1 MALTL
6 ALKMAYWG
14 WSMARELFIFT
25 LLALTLLSP
34 FIGAVEMQ
42 WHSLFQTGSLEQAI
56 FFDLRLPRLL
66 LAFFAGAILAL
77 SGWLFQTLFRN
88 ALMTPFTLGISGGAI
103 LGTGIA
109 VVLGL
114 NLVLFGVN
122 LSALFGFA
130 GAFGS
135 VLLIL
140 WLARYVSHR
149 GSNALLLLG
158 IALSFFFSAA
168 LMVLFSVATAM
179 QSHAI
184 LHYTM
189 GSLSTL
195 GYAQVIAAAV
205 MALLLL
211 LVLLRRRF
219 ELSLLAVNDE
229 HARLKGVDTKRV
241 TYYLLLV
248 SSLAI
253 GVLISIT
260 GPIGFVGLIIPH
272 VIRKLYPRANH
283 ELIIP
288 TALIGGLFLAACD
301 TLSRLPQ
308 LQSEIPIGIV
318 TAFIG
323 GPFFIYLIIKG
334 K

>member
-1 MALTL
+1 MTKTLTL
-6 ALKMAYWG
+6 
-14 WSMARELFIFT
+14 T
-25 LLALTLLSP
+25 LLIVLSLLSP
-34 FIGAVEMQ
+34 FLGAMDIDLNQ
-42 WHSLFQTGSLEQAI
+42 IWLQDSLEHQI
-56 FFDLRLPRLL
+56 FFELRVPRLM
-66 LAFFAGAILAL
+66 LAFFSGALLSL

-88 ALMTPFTLGISGGAI
+88 ALMTPFTLGISGGAV
-103 LGTGIA
+103 LGTGVA

-114 NLVLFGVN
+114 NTIVAGMAIA
-122 LSALFGFA
+122 ALFGFA
-130 GAFGS
+130 GALLS
-135 VLLIL
+135 VVLLL
-140 WLARYVSHR
+140 WLSRYIAHR
-149 GSNALLLLG
+149 GSSSLLLLG

-168 LMVLFSVATAM
+168 LMVLFSLASAM

-189 GSLSTL
+189 GSLSTM
-195 GYAQVIAAAV
+195 GYTQALSIAVIS
-205 MALLLL
+205 MGLLATLYMK
-211 LVLLRRRF
+211 RF
-219 ELSLLAVNDE
+219 ELALLGVNDE
-229 HARLKGVDTKRV
+229 HARLKGIDTRRL
-241 TYYLLLV
+241 TYFLLLV

-272 VIRKLYPRANH
+272 MVRKLYAKANH
-283 ELIIP
+283 HLIIP
-288 TALIGGLFLAACD
+288 TALFGGLFLSACD

>member
-1 MALTL
+1 MIKALTL
-6 ALKMAYWG
+6 IILV
-14 WSMARELFIFT
+14 
-25 LLALTLLSP
+25 ALTLTSP
-34 FIGAVEMQ
+34 FLGAMEIDFSQ
-42 WHSLFQTGSLEQAI
+42 IWEQTSLDHQI
-56 FFDLRLPRLL
+56 FFELRVPRLL
-66 LAFFAGAILAL
+66 LAFFSGALLSL

-88 ALMTPFTLGISGGAI
+88 ALMTPFTLGVSGGAV

-114 NLVLFGVN
+114 NSVVAGVA
-122 LSALFGFA
+122 LTALFGFG
-130 GAFGS
+130 GALLS
-135 VLLIL
+135 VVLLL
-140 WLARYVSHR
+140 WLSRYIIHR
-149 GSNALLLLG
+149 GSSSLLLLG

-168 LMVLFSVATAM
+168 LMVLFSLASAI

-189 GSLSTL
+189 GSLSTM
-195 GYAQVIAAAV
+195 GYTQALSIAV
-205 MALLLL
+205 MTMMLLGTLYAK
-211 LVLLRRRF
+211 RF
-219 ELSLLAVNDE
+219 ELSLLGINDE
-229 HARLKGVDTKRV
+229 HARLKGVDTKKL
-241 TYYLLLV
+241 TYFLLLV

-272 VIRKLYPRANH
+272 VVRKLYARANH
-283 ELIIP
+283 HLIIP
-288 TALIGGLFLAACD
+288 TALFGGLFLSACD

>member
-1 MALTL
+1 MT
-6 ALKMAYWG
+6 KV
-14 WSMARELFIFT
+14 LFLSL
-25 LLALTLLSP
+25 LLALTLISP
-34 FIGAVEMQ
+34 FIGAVDMQ
-42 WHSLFQTGSLEQAI
+42 WSALLQTGSLEQTI

-66 LAFFAGAILAL
+66 LAFFAGLILAL

-103 LGTGIA
+103 LGTGIS

-114 NLVLFGVN
+114 NIILLGVN

-130 GAFGS
+130 GAFSS

-140 WLARYVSHR
+140 WLSRYVQHR

-168 LMVLFSVATAM
+168 LMVLFSIATAM

-195 GYAQVIAAAV
+195 GYTQVIITAL
-205 MALLLL
+205 MATLLLFTL
-211 LVLLRRRF
+211 QRRRF
-219 ELSLLAVNDE
+219 ELSLLAVNDD
-229 HARLKGVDTKRV
+229 HARLKGVDTKKL
-241 TYYLLLV
+241 TYFLLVV

-272 VIRKLYPRANH
+272 VVRKLYPRANH

-308 LQSEIPIGIV
+308 IQSEIPIGIV

>member
-1 MALTL
+1 MIKAVTL
-6 ALKMAYWG
+6 SILV
-14 WSMARELFIFT
+14 
-25 LLALTLLSP
+25 LLSLYSP
-34 FIGAVEMQ
+34 FLGAMDIDLSKVWIFDSIE
-42 WHSLFQTGSLEQAI
+42 HKI
-56 FFDLRLPRLL
+56 FFELRLPRLM
-66 LAFFAGAILAL
+66 LAFFSGVILAL

-109 VVLGL
+109 VVLGI
-114 NLVLFGVN
+114 NSIVAGVA
-122 LSALFGFA
+122 LTGLFGFS
-130 GAFGS
+130 GALFS
-135 VLLIL
+135 VILLL
-140 WLARYVSHR
+140 WLSRYIVHR
-149 GSNALLLLG
+149 GSSSLLLLG

-168 LMVLFSVATAM
+168 LMVLFSLASAM

-189 GSLSTL
+189 GSLSTM
-195 GYAQVIAAAV
+195 GYGEPLSIAFLS
-205 MALLLL
+205 LLLL
-211 LVLLRRRF
+211 AILYMKRF
-219 ELSLLAVNDE
+219 ELALIAINDE
-229 HARLKGVDTKRV
+229 HARLKGVDTRRL
-241 TYYLLLV
+241 TYVLLLV

-253 GVLISIT
+253 GVLVSIT

-272 VIRKLYPRANH
+272 MVRKLYHRSNH
-283 ELIIP
+283 QLIIP
-288 TALIGGLFLAACD
+288 TALFGGLFLSACD

-308 LQSEIPIGIV
+308 LQSDIPIGIV

>member
-1 MALTL
+1 MA
-6 ALKMAYWG
+6 KQ
-14 WSMARELFIFT
+14 LFIFT
-25 LLALTLLSP
+25 LLTLTLLSP
-34 FIGAVEMQ
+34 FIGAVHMQ

-66 LAFFAGAILAL
+66 LALFAGAILAL

-88 ALMTPFTLGISGGAI
+88 ALMTPYTLGISGGAI
-103 LGTGIA
+103 LGTGIS

-114 NLVLFGVN
+114 NIVLLGIN
-122 LSALFGFA
+122 LSALFGFG

-140 WLARYVSHR
+140 WLSRYVRDR

-179 QSHAI
+179 QSHTI

-195 GYAQVIAAAV
+195 GYAQVIVTAL

-211 LVLLRRRF
+211 YTLQRRRF
-219 ELSLLAVNDE
+219 ELALLAVNEE
-229 HARLKGVDTKRV
+229 HAHLKGVETKKL
-241 TYYLLLV
+241 TYFLLLI

-253 GVLISIT
+253 GVMISIT

-272 VIRKLYPRANH
+272 VVRKLYPRANH

-288 TALIGGLFLAACD
+288 TAIIGALFLAACD

-308 LQSEIPIGIV
+308 LQSEIPIGII

>member
-1 MALTL
+1 MA
-6 ALKMAYWG
+6 KI
-14 WSMARELFIFT
+14 LF
-25 LLALTLLSP
+25 LLLLVALTLLSP

-42 WHSLFQTGSLEQAI
+42 WSALLQTGSLEQTI

-66 LAFFAGAILAL
+66 LAFFAGLILAL

-103 LGTGIA
+103 LGTGIS

-114 NLVLFGVN
+114 NIVLLGIN

-130 GAFGS
+130 GAFSS

-140 WLARYVSHR
+140 WLSKYVNHR

-168 LMVLFSVATAM
+168 LMVLFSIATAM

-195 GYAQVIAAAV
+195 GYTQVIITAL

-211 LVLLRRRF
+211 FTLYRRRF
-219 ELSLLAVNDE
+219 ELSLLAVNDD
-229 HARLKGVDTKRV
+229 HARLKGVDTKKL
-241 TYYLLLV
+241 TYFLLVV

-272 VIRKLYPRANH
+272 VVRKLYPRANH

-308 LQSEIPIGIV
+308 IQSEIPIGIV

>member
-1 MALTL
+1 MS
-6 ALKMAYWG
+6 K
-14 WSMARELFIFT
+14 
-25 LLALTLLSP
+25 ALTLLMLISLSLFSP
-34 FIGAVEMQ
+34 FLGAMNIDLGQIFVHGTLDHQ
-42 WHSLFQTGSLEQAI
+42 I
-56 FFDLRLPRLL
+56 FFELRLPRLL
-66 LAFFAGAILAL
+66 LAFFSGVLLAL

-88 ALMTPFTLGISGGAI
+88 ALMTPYTLGISGGAV

-114 NLVLFGVN
+114 NTIVAGLAIT
-122 LSALFGFA
+122 ALFGFG
-130 GAFGS
+130 GALLS
-135 VLLIL
+135 VVLLL
-140 WLARYVSHR
+140 WLSRYIVHR
-149 GSNALLLLG
+149 GSSSLLLLG

-168 LMVLFSVATAM
+168 LMVLFSLASAM

-189 GSLSTL
+189 GSLSTM
-195 GYAQVIAAAV
+195 GYTQAV
-205 MALLLL
+205 AVAFVSSALLAIIYTK
-211 LVLLRRRF
+211 RF
-219 ELSLLAVNDE
+219 ELSLLGVNEE
-229 HARLKGVDTKRV
+229 HAKLKGIDTRRL
-241 TYYLLLV
+241 THLLLLA
-248 SSLAI
+248 SSLGI
-253 GVLISIT
+253 GMLISVT

-272 VIRKLYPRANH
+272 MVRKLYRRANH
-283 ELIIP
+283 HLIIP
-288 TALIGGLFLAACD
+288 TALFGGLFLSACD